1 VTTDTAVAI
10 KPDDAVRYDV
20 RDAAAL
26 LTIDFPPVNAIG
38 YPVRAG
44 MLQRLEQ
51 ALADPDVKAIVFVG
65 ANDRFIAGSDI
76 REFGKPKQPPEL
88 ATVLAAMERSTKPIV
103 VGIDGHALGGGLE
116 FAMAAHFRVAARRA
130 KVGLVEVNLGLLPGG
145 GGTQRLPRL
154 IGPEAALDLIL
165 NARHVPA
172 SEALELGIVDEVT
185 DGDVTTAALA
195 FARAKAD
202 EGGPWPVVIERTDRI
217 SGFDPAL
224 FETVRTKNA
233 AKWKGMVAPFQIV
246 NCVEAATRLGP
257 EEGLKFEREAFQV
270 CLDAPSRPAQIHL
283 FFAERTAAKVDGA
296 DGIKPR
302 AIRSVGIIG
311 AGTMGG
317 GIAMSVA
324 NAGLSVVLV
333 DASQAGLDAGLARIA
348 KNYQTSVSRGSTSQ
362 ETVDAA
368 LSRIATALDYEA
380 LADVDL
386 VIEAVFETM
395 EVKHEVFGK
404 LDKVCKQG
412 AILASNTSALDIDQ
426 IASATSRP
434 ADVIGLHFFSPANVM
449 RLVEVVRGDLVGME
463 TVVSAM
469 AFAKAIGK
477 VPVLAGNCFGFI
489 GNRIMHRYGA
499 EADLLLMEGAT
510 PWQIDE
516 ALKEFGFPMGLY
528 LMRDMAGL
536 DVSYSVRK
544 NKAAIGKLDMTEL
557 AYNPLADR
565 LCEQGDFGQKTGKGY
580 YAYEGR
586 SATPRPDVVD
596 LQAGISAEKGIA
608 RRAIGAEEIVWRILS
623 AMVNEGAQIVGEGHA
638 QRPSD
643 IDVAYVAGYGFPK
656 YRGGPM
662 FWAEQQGLAKVLDRI
677 REYGKTYPERWQPAP
692 LLVARAE
699 AGKGWAG

>member
-1 VTTDTAVAI
+1 MEIGVTI
-10 KPDDAVRYDV
+10 KPEDAVRYEV
-20 RDAAAL
+20 RDGVAL

-38 YPVRAG
+38 HPVRAG

-51 ALADPDVKAIVFVG
+51 ALDDRDVIAIVFVG

-88 ATVLAAMERSTKPIV
+88 ATVLNAMELSTKPIV
-103 VGIDGHALGGGLE
+103 VGIDGIALGGGLE
-116 FAMAAHFRVAARRA
+116 FALAAHYRVAAHRA
-130 KVGLVEVNLGLLPGG
+130 KVGLVEINLGLLPGG

-154 IGPEAALDLIL
+154 VGPEAALDLIL
-165 NARHVPA
+165 SGRHVPA
-172 SEALELGIVDEVT
+172 GEALELGILDEVT
-185 DGDVTTAALA
+185 DGDVTAAALA
-195 FARAKAD
+195 FARGGAA
-202 EGGPWPVVIERTDRI
+202 EGGPWPVVIERVDRI
-217 SGFDPAL
+217 GDFDPAL
-224 FETVRTKNA
+224 FENVRARNA

-246 NCVEAATRLGP
+246 NCVEAATRLTP
-257 EEGLKFEREAFQV
+257 EEGLKFEREAFKI

-302 AIRSVGIIG
+302 PIRSVGIIG

-324 NAGLSVVLV
+324 NAGLPVVLV
-333 DASQAGLDAGLARIA
+333 DASQAGLDAGLTRIRN
-348 KNYQTSVSRGSTSQ
+348 NYQTSVKRGSTSQ
-362 ETVDAA
+362 EAVDAA
-368 LSRIATALDYEA
+368 LARITTALDYAA
-380 LADVDL
+380 LSEVDL
-386 VIEAVFETM
+386 VIEAVFETID
-395 EVKHEVFGK
+395 VKDEVFGK
-404 LDKVCKQG
+404 LDRVCKPG
-412 AILASNTSALDIDQ
+412 AILASNTSALDIDR

-434 ADVIGLHFFSPANVM
+434 ADVVGLHFFSPANVM
-449 RLVEVVRGDLVGME
+449 RLVEVVRGELAGME

-516 ALKEFGFPMGLY
+516 ALKDFGFPMGLY

-536 DVSYSVRK
+536 DISYSVRR
-544 NKAAIGKLDMTEL
+544 NKAAIGKLDLTEL

-565 LCEQGDFGQKTGKGY
+565 LCDQGDFGQKTGKGY

-586 SATPRPDVVD
+586 TATTRPDVVE
-596 LQAGISAEKGIA
+596 LQARISAEKGIPQ
-608 RRAIGAEEIVWRILS
+608 RVIDPEEIVWRILA
-623 AMVNEGAQIVGEGHA
+623 AMVNEGALIVGEGHA

-662 FWAEQQGLAKVLDRI
+662 FWAEQQGLDKVLARI
-677 REYGKTYPERWQPAP
+677 REYGRAYPDRWQPAP
-692 LLVARAE
+692 LLVDRAE
-699 AGKGWAG
+699 AGKGWLE

>member
-1 VTTDTAVAI
+1 MTI
-10 KPDDAVRYDV
+10 EPDDAVRYEV
-20 RDAAAL
+20 RDGVAL

-51 ALADPDVKAIVFVG
+51 ALADPAASAIVFVG

-88 ATVLAAMERSTKPIV
+88 ATVLEAMERATKPIV
-103 VGIDGHALGGGLE
+103 IGIDGHALGGGLE
-116 FAMAAHFRVAARRA
+116 FAMAAHYRVAARRA
-130 KVGLVEVNLGLLPGG
+130 KLGLVEVNLGLLPGG

-154 IGPEAALDLIL
+154 VGPEAALDLIL
-165 NARHVPA
+165 NARHVTA
-172 SEALELGIVDEVT
+172 TKAFELGIVDEVT
-185 DGDVTTAALA
+185 DGDVTAAALA
-195 FARAKAD
+195 FARGRAAQ
-202 EGGPWPVVIERTDRI
+202 GGPWPVVIERADRI
-217 SGFDPAL
+217 ADFDPAL
-224 FETVRTKNA
+224 FETVRSRNA

-246 NCVEAATRLGP
+246 NCVEAATRLP
-257 EEGLKFEREAFQV
+257 PKEGLTFEREAFKV
-270 CLDAPSRPAQIHL
+270 CLEAPSRPAQIHL
-283 FFAERTAAKVDGA
+283 FFAERAAAKVDGA

-302 AIRSVGIIG
+302 PIRSVGIIG

-324 NAGLSVVLV
+324 NAGLPVVLV
-333 DASQAGLDAGLARIA
+333 DASQAGLDAGLTRIRN
-348 KNYQTSVSRGSTSQ
+348 NYQTSVKRGSTSQ
-362 ETVDAA
+362 ETVNAA
-368 LSRIATALDYEA
+368 LARITTALDYVA
-380 LADVDL
+380 LAQVDL
-386 VIEAVFETM
+386 VIEAVFETI
-395 EVKHEVFGK
+395 EVKDDVLGK
-404 LDKVCKQG
+404 LDRVCKPG
-412 AILASNTSALDIDQ
+412 AILASNTSALDIDR

-434 ADVIGLHFFSPANVM
+434 ADVVGLHFFSPANVM
-449 RLVEVVRGDLVGME
+449 RLVEVVRGELAGME

-516 ALKEFGFPMGLY
+516 ALKDFGFPMGLY

-544 NKAAIGKLDMTEL
+544 NKAAIGQLDMAEL

-565 LCEQGDFGQKTGKGY
+565 LCDQGEFGQKTGKGY

-586 SATPRPDVVD
+586 AATLRPEVVD
-596 LQAGISAEKGIA
+596 LLAGISAEKGMT
-608 RRAIGAEEIVWRILS
+608 RRTIDAEEIVWRILS
-623 AMVNEGAQIVGEGHA
+623 AMVNEGARIVGEGHA

-662 FWAEQQGLAKVLDRI
+662 FWAQQQGLDKVLARI
-677 REYGKTYPERWQPAP
+677 REYGKAYPERWQPAQ
-692 LLVARAE
+692 LLVERAE
-699 AGKGWAG
+699 AGKGWSD